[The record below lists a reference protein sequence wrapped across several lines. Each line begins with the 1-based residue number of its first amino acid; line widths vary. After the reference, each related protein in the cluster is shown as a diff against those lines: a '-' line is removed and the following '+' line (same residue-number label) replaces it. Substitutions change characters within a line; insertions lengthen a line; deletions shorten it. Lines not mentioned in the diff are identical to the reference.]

1 MYIFIQAFIILGGVH
16 NTINTIIFI
25 HPFYLS
31 IYVKYIKVKYCCKS
45 LKCKECC
52 DIIQGS
58 DIYICDPEEIT

>member
-1 MYIFIQAFIILGGVH
+1 MTNLSQKGFYRIIKQ
-16 NTINTIIFI
+16 
-25 HPFYLS
+25 S
-31 IYVKYIKVKYCCKS
+31 ILES